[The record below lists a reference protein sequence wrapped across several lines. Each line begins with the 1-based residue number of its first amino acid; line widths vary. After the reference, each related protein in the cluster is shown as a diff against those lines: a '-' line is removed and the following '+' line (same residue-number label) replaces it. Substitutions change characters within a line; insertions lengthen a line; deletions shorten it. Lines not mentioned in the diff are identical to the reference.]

1 MRKREGEKI
10 HVKVLFCHT
19 KTRQVNPF
27 FANIFQRTLSVK
39 YILFFLLFFF
49 SEIFKSWPFNLISL
63 SNKLTGPGRRLASLF
78 SCDLNSPVWHFFL
91 PG

>member
-19 KTRQVNPF
+19 KKTRQVNPF

-39 YILFFLLFFF
+39 YILFFFVCFFF
-49 SEIFKSWPFNLISL
+49 RDI
-63 SNKLTGPGRRLASLF
+63 
-78 SCDLNSPVWHFFL
+78 
-91 PG
+91 

>member
-39 YILFFLLFFF
+39 YILVFLFVFFQRYLNPGL
-49 SEIFKSWPFNLISL
+49 LIS
-63 SNKLTGPGRRLASLF
+63 SPCQTNSLGQA
-78 SCDLNSPVWHFFL
+78 DV
-91 PG
+91 

>member
-1 MRKREGEKI
+1 MRKREGGKI

-39 YILFFLLFFF
+39 YILFFLFCFFF
-49 SEIFKSWPFNLISL
+49 QRYLNPGLLIS
-63 SNKLTGPGRRLASLF
+63 SPCQTNSLGQA
-78 SCDLNSPVWHFFL
+78 DV
-91 PG
+91 